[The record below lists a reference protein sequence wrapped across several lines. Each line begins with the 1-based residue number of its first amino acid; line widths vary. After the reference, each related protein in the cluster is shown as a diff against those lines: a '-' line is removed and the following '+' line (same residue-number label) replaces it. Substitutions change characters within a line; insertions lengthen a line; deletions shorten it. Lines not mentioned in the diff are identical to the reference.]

1 MSNLKSQLKNLNIS
15 KLKTSNGITVKS
27 ELQKHARILA
37 DCIMRQLDAVY
48 DSYNP
53 KIYQRTYELYNSVYI
68 DDRLFVKV
76 SSTGASLSICVSFDD
91 GAWHTGLDGKDVN
104 TAVLLNEGWQTSGKF
119 KDVPYFGYRKATH
132 FIEKA
137 VEEYRRSVQNPF
149 NVKINNTDTVERM

>member
-1 MSNLKSQLKNLNIS
+1 MELNRGNII
-15 KLKTSNGITVKS
+15 KYNNTLYTVVAVVFKTAYLG
-27 ELQKHARILA
+27 
-37 DCIMRQLDAVY
+37 
-48 DSYNP
+48 
-53 KIYQRTYELYNSVYI
+53 
-68 DDRLFVKV
+68 
-76 SSTGASLSICVSFDD
+76 FDD

-149 NVKINNTDTVERM
+149 NVKINKEY

>member
-76 SSTGASLSICVSFDD
+76 SSTGASLSM
-91 GAWHTGLDGKDVN
+91 L
-104 TAVLLNEGWQTSGKF
+104 VLMMGHGIQDWT
-119 KDVPYFGYRKATH
+119 
-132 FIEKA
+132 EK
-137 VEEYRRSVQNPF
+137 
-149 NVKINNTDTVERM
+149 M

>member
-1 MSNLKSQLKNLNIS
+1 MSNLKVQLKNLNIS

-53 KIYQRTYELYNSVYI
+53 KIYQRTYELYNSIYI

-76 SSTGASLSICVSFDD
+76 SSTGASLSIRVGFDD

-119 KDVPYFGYRKATH
+119 NDVPYFGYRKATH

-149 NVKINNTDTVERM
+149 NVKINKEY